1 MNIRAEFVL
10 FTRFFCAAVAKDRLC
25 DTHAVTGQTGH
36 IWMNAPGVVVSETEM
51 RVLVR
56 RGVIHSSHVG
66 QLPKLLVVS
75 QYTVCSLRVTIVA
88 VGSPSCRKRTLSQ
101 AKYSSIYANVMRCL
115 LRNLDE

>member
-51 RVLVR
+51 RVLV
-56 RGVIHSSHVG
+56 
-66 QLPKLLVVS
+66 
-75 QYTVCSLRVTIVA
+75 
-88 VGSPSCRKRTLSQ
+88 
-101 AKYSSIYANVMRCL
+101 
-115 LRNLDE
+115 